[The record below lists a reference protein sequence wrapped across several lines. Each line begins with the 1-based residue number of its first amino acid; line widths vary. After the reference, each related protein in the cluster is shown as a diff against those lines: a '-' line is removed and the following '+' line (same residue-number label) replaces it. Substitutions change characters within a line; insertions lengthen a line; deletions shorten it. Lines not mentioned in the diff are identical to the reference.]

1 MQSKNQIDMLSGS
14 LLDKICLFAL
24 PLAASSILQQ
34 LFNSADVAVVGR
46 FASSQALAAVGST
59 SSTINLLINLFV
71 GLSVGANVV
80 IAQFIGQNKPR
91 RIHEAVHTVISIALV
106 SGFFLVVVGQ
116 FAARPILTL
125 MNTPDDVIE
134 MSVLYLRL
142 YFLGMPFI
150 MLYNFGSAILR
161 SKGDSKRP
169 LYCLTLAGVINLL
182 LNLLLVIVFKLGV
195 AGVAI
200 ATVVSNVV
208 SSGLIVSFL
217 LHEDAPFKLNL
228 RELSLKKEYIIRVVR
243 IGAPAGLQGM
253 VFSFSNVCIQSAIN
267 SFGSDCVA
275 GSAAANNFEAFAFF
289 TVSAFTQAC
298 VTFTSQNYGAHKFD
312 RCRRVFR
319 ISLICGIV
327 SNMTMVGLFLLFRVP
342 LLSLYS
348 TNAQVI
354 QFGLIR
360 MLHALPF
367 DFIMCGYEVSAGAL
381 RGMGHS
387 MLPAVITIFGT
398 CVFRLLWVF
407 TIFTQWRSFEML
419 ISVYPASWTLT
430 AVFML
435 TVYFF
440 VRRREFASA
449 QSKNL

>member
-80 IAQFIGQNKPR
+80 IAQFIGQSKSR
-91 RIHEAVHTVISIALV
+91 RIQEAVHTVISIALL
-106 SGFFLVVVGQ
+106 SGLFLVLAGQ
-116 FAARPILTL
+116 FAARPILTM

-169 LYCLTLAGVINLL
+169 LYCLFLAGVINLL
-182 LNLLLVIVFKLGV
+182 LNLLLVIVFHMGV

-217 LHEDAPFKLNL
+217 LHENQPFKLNW
-228 RELSLKKEYIIRVVR
+228 RMLSLKREYIIRVVR

-267 SFGSDCVA
+267 SFGSSCVA

-289 TVSAFTQAC
+289 AVSAFTQAC
-298 VTFTSQNYGAHKFD
+298 VTFTSQNYGAHRFD
-312 RCRRVFR
+312 RCRRVFK
-319 ISLICGIV
+319 ISLICGIA
-327 SNMTMVGLFLLFRVP
+327 SNMTMVGLFILFRLP

-348 TNAQVI
+348 TNEEVI
-354 QFGLIR
+354 QYGLIR

-381 RGMGHS
+381 RGMGRS

-407 TIFTQWRSFEML
+407 TIFTRWRSFVVL
-419 ISVYPASWTLT
+419 ITVYPASWTLT
-430 AVFML
+430 ALAML
-435 TVYFF
+435 TVYFL
-440 VRRREFASA
+440 VRRRAFA
-449 QSKNL
+449 K